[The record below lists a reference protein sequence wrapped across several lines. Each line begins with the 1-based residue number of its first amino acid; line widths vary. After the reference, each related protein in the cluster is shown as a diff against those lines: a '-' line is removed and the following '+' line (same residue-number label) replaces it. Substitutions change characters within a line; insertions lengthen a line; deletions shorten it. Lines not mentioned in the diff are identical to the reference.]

1 MTHHAS
7 RHRKRYAG
15 SDHALKPADAV
26 GKRFIDR
33 TRLAGRDFVHIHPG
47 DIHYSAQ
54 PTAIS
59 TLLGSC
65 VAVCLWDPE
74 VGVGGITHYVLPDS
88 FGRGEFST
96 RFGRVAVS
104 VLVEN
109 LAALGASIPRLMAKI
124 VGGGNVVSAI
134 PAEGSVGERNIVLA
148 RSLLADLAIPV
159 VSEDTGGTSGRVL
172 VFFTD
177 NGVALVRKV

>member
-1 MTHHAS
+1 MTKYTS
-7 RHRKRYAG
+7 RRH
-15 SDHALKPADAV
+15 KPHSGPDLAADPVDGV

-33 TRLAGRDFVHIHPG
+33 SKLAGRTFVHLQPG
-47 DIHYSAQ
+47 EIHYSHQ
-54 PTAIS
+54 PTAVS

-109 LAALGASIPRLMAKI
+109 LAGLGASIPRLLAKI

-159 VSEDTGGTSGRVL
+159 VSEDTGGSSGRVL

-177 NGVALVRKV
+177 NGVALVRKI